1 MSAWYHSDSLSL
13 NAAHLLMSINR
24 RRVVMCVLVCST
36 CNRNAQLSPSLPCGK
51 IQQLNIPA
59 LIHQS
64 LRTLWHGNFFFVFYF
79 IPLIFENAIYY
90 YFSLNPMQKCLK
102 NYYRAIPDT
111 HRGPIKQGS
120 TRILQIRSSDT
131 TFNLPLFFHYHP
143 YLAWL
148 QSLWWFGSGYPTLK
162 LDQQ

>member
-13 NAAHLLMSINR
+13 NAALLLMSINR
-24 RRVVMCVLVCST
+24 WRVVCVLVCST
-36 CNRNAQLSPSLPCGK
+36 CNRNAQLSPSLPCGNSTIK
-51 IQQLNIPA
+51 YTGTYSSKSEDIVTRQL
-59 LIHQS
+59 
-64 LRTLWHGNFFFVFYF
+64 FFVFYF

-90 YFSLNPMQKCLK
+90 YFSLNPIQKCLK
-102 NYYRAIPDT
+102 NYYHAILDT

-120 TRILQIRSSDT
+120 TRILQIRNSET